1 VAEFTER
8 RRGVEVAEALRLGD
22 FRRWKGSAGGQGNSG
37 EVLWLGEEGI
47 GVRSPWD
54 EATTAGG
61 GGVTPDGERS
71 GVWQA
76 AAVSLCRVLRQGRV
90 HNIVFKAIR
99 RGMATD
105 PLFTF

>member
-22 FRRWKGSAGGQGNSG
+22 FRRRKGSAGGQGNSG

-61 GGVTPDGERS
+61 GWGHTGWGEKWCLAGGS
-71 GVWQA
+71 SVA
-76 AAVSLCRVLRQGRV
+76 LSRVEAGEGAQ
-90 HNIVFKAIR
+90 HSF
-99 RGMATD
+99 
-105 PLFTF
+105 